1 MIVLIKRLLRGLRN
15 DKRLLGLVFVA
26 PLLVMTLIYL
36 LLSSSTDTPVIAIDT
51 GNPLLARLATA
62 LDESAVTLAEY
73 DAMTCLLYTS
83 RCV

>member
-51 GNPLLARLATA
+51 GNPLLAPR
-62 LDESAVTLAEY
+62 
-73 DAMTCLLYTS
+73 
-83 RCV
+83 RR